1 MYFIFFNKTK
11 KKAKHGG
18 KYKLNMGGKYM
29 LILLSSKSKN
39 YTQKGLN
46 HEDTFTLFTTHRIS
60 QYMYILT
67 AL

>member
-1 MYFIFFNKTK
+1 M
-11 KKAKHGG
+11 GG
-18 KYKLNMGGKYM
+18 NNKLNMRGKYM

-46 HEDTFTLFTTHRIS
+46 HEDTFTLFTTHGIS